1 MSIQQLYLR
10 GYGASFK
17 WYGDRAI
24 NFGGDNAPYEE
35 IIDYWSLSN
44 QSNASDFGDPYYDRG
59 LAATASNETRGV
71 FGGGRGPEFYGGI
84 DYVTIASTGNASNF
98 GNMTYSVGNNG
109 GCGSKIGRGVFVGGD
124 PDSTSMQYV
133 DIATTGNATNAGDL
147 DVGRDGCFSTT
158 NGSRGLW
165 AGGNTPSSEGT
176 ISYSNLA
183 STANAQDFGDMLYD
197 CFMGNNGSV
206 SAGDRGV
213 FAGGLEDGDEHIQYV
228 NIASLGNAA
237 NFGDLIASRYQLS
250 GTSNNSLGAFA
261 GGGGNHNQIQ
271 YIAIASTG
279 NASDGGDL
287 SVGRSRC
294 SATSGN

>member
-35 IIDYWSLSN
+35 IIDYWSLSSQN
-44 QSNASDFGDPYYDRG
+44 NATDFGDPYYDRG
-59 LAATASNETRGV
+59 LAATASNETRGI
-71 FGGGRGPEFYGGI
+71 FGGGRGPEYYGGI

-98 GNMTYSVGNNG
+98 GNMTFAGGSNA
-109 GCGSKIGRGVFVGGD
+109 GCGSKTGRGVFAGGNPSSD
-124 PDSTSMQYV
+124 TMQYV
-133 DIATTGNATNAGDL
+133 DATDAGDL
-147 DVGRDGCFSTT
+147 DVARDGLFSTT

-165 AGGNTPSSEGT
+165 AAGNTPSSEGT

-197 CFMGNNGSV
+197 CFMGNNGNV
-206 SAGDRGV
+206 SAGDRGI
-213 FAGGLEDGDEHIQYV
+213 FAGGLEDGEDHIQYI

-250 GTSNNSLGAFA
+250 GTSNNSVGAFA

-271 YIAIASTG
+271 YISINSTG
-279 NASDGGDL
+279 NASDSGDL